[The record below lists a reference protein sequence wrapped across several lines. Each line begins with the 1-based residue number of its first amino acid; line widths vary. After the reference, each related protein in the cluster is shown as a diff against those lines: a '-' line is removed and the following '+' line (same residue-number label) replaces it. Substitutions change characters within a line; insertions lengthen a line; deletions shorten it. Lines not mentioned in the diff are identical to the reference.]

1 MSLWQDDREIIRAI
15 LQGRKELFSLLVQ
28 RYEDRIFNYIYY
40 LVKQRQEAED
50 LAQTTFVKVFFA
62 LRQYNH
68 TYEFSTWLYSVARN
82 VCLDYFRKR
91 KKQEMD
97 LSLNVSVNGDQ
108 DTEMGELLEE
118 DHSPDPL
125 KVVLDAELQEKLRIA
140 IEGLPVKLREVI
152 VLRHLEGRSYEE
164 IAEITRL
171 PVGTVKSY
179 LHRARK
185 KLKED
190 LRGYVE

>member
-1 MSLWQDDREIIRAI
+1 MYPQEDREIVREV
-15 LQGRKELFSLLVQ
+15 LNGKKELFALLVH
-28 RYEDRIFNYIYY
+28 RYEDKIFNYIYY

-50 LAQTTFVKVFFA
+50 LAQTTFVKAFFA

-68 TYEFSTWLYSVARN
+68 TFEFSTWIYSIARN

-91 KKQEMD
+91 KKEETD
-97 LSLNVSVNGDQ
+97 VSLHLMVGDDG

-125 KVVLDAELQEKLRIA
+125 KTVLNDELREKIEKA
-140 IEGLPVKLREVI
+140 IESLPLKLREIV
-152 VLRHLEGRSYEE
+152 VLRHLEDCSYEE
-164 IAEITRL
+164 IAQIMNL

-185 KLKED
+185 KLKER
-190 LRGYVE
+190 LEEYLE

>member
-1 MSLWQDDREIIRAI
+1 MYPQEDREIVREV
-15 LQGRKELFSLLVQ
+15 LNGKKELFALLIH

-40 LVKQRQEAED
+40 LVKQKEEAED
-50 LAQTTFVKVFFA
+50 LTQTTFVKAFFA

-68 TYEFSTWLYSVARN
+68 AYEFSTWIYTIARN

-91 KKQEMD
+91 KREDGD
-97 LSLNVSVNGDQ
+97 LSLNVTVSEDG
-108 DTEMGELLEE
+108 DTEMGELIEE

-125 KVVLDAELQEKLRIA
+125 RTVLNEELRGKIEKA
-140 IEGLPVKLREVI
+140 IERLPVKLREIV
-152 VLRHLEGRSYEE
+152 VLRHLEDRSYEE
-164 IAEITRL
+164 IAQIIDL

-185 KLKED
+185 KLKEW
-190 LRGYVE
+190 LEEYLE